1 MKCVNCGKEI
11 NDNSNFCEFCGFKI
25 VKNNFCGNCGSKL
38 DGGNFCSG
46 CGTRVENNNQNNLDT
61 INSMNQINNQVG
73 VPLVIT
79 REKSFFGAA
88 ISFKVYVDGNLL
100 GSLKNNSSLF
110 CNVALGNHE
119 VIIKSLEKDTIAHIT
134 VNESCRGVD
143 IIILANM
150 GFVAATAKIRNI
162 IYK

>member
-11 NDNSNFCEFCGFKI
+11 NDNSNFCEFCGSKI
-25 VKNNFCGNCGSKL
+25 VKNNFCGNCGTKL

-46 CGTRVENNNQNNLDT
+46 CGAKVENNNQNNLDT
-61 INSMNQINNQVG
+61 VNSMNQMNNQVG

-100 GSLKNNSSLF
+100 GSLKNNSSLN
-110 CNVALGNHE
+110 CNVSLGNHE

-134 VNESCRGVD
+134 VNESCREVD
-143 IIILANM
+143 IVILANM